1 MTVLSASRV
10 ASIVGANFNDP
21 TNERLIWLSAAGLVV
36 VGVAL
41 LVGTIVWWRRGK
53 QEHPSLAPLEVLG
66 SRSWTRAPEPDR
78 RRKLDRVRSGGSV
91 VIEDE
96 PLRPEPVDLR
106 ELVRNL
112 PAAFDDLRDPVP
124 EPAVD
129 GEAPA
134 DAPAVAVAAAEHV
147 VWAVSADG
155 EAQPSGETA
164 AVDED
169 ATSFIAR
176 PVGNS

>member
-10 ASIVGANFNDP
+10 PRIVGANFNDP

-66 SRSWTRAPEPDR
+66 SRSWSRSTDVDR
-78 RRKLDRVRSGGSV
+78 RRRLDRVRIGGV
-91 VIEDE
+91 AVAEDE
-96 PLRPEPVDLR
+96 LGRPEPVDLR
-106 ELVRNL
+106 ELLRNV
-112 PAAFDDLRDPVP
+112 PDAFDDLRDPGP
-124 EPAVD
+124 
-129 GEAPA
+129 
-134 DAPAVAVAAAEHV
+134 DAPVEVAEPVAQPAAEHV
-147 VWAVSADG
+147 VWAVSPDG

-164 AVDED
+164 VVDAD

-176 PVGNS
+176 PVGNP

>member
-1 MTVLSASRV
+1 MIRMTVLSASRV
-10 ASIVGANFNDP
+10 PRIVGANFNDP

-36 VGVAL
+36 VGLAL

-66 SRSWTRAPEPDR
+66 SRTWTRAGETDR
-78 RRKLDRVRSGGSV
+78 RRKLDRVRIGGV
-91 VIEDE
+91 AVPEEE

-106 ELVRNL
+106 ELVRNM

-124 EPAVD
+124 EPALVD
-129 GEAPA
+129 GE
-134 DAPAVAVAAAEHV
+134 PAVAPVDEHV

-164 AVDED
+164 AVDAD